1 MLDCGIL
8 KVHISIWL
16 DIRIRIM
23 PGAKL
28 IERALPVVVN
38 FLEELLFVE
47 LQRNKIRLLFLPPK
61 RNISRPEVVVYNYYG

>member
-8 KVHISIWL
+8 KVHILIWL
-16 DIRIRIM
+16 DILIRIM

-38 FLEELLFVE
+38 FLEDLLFLG
-47 LQRNKIRLLFLPPK
+47 LQGNKIRLLFLPPK
-61 RNISRPEVVVYNYYG
+61 RNISQPEVVVHNCYG